1 MPSDLGYTATTT
13 FLQLLFMPFVR
24 RRVIGRKHVP
34 KKGACILAPNH
45 ISHFDPPLIGPSIWR
60 TADWMAMRELF
71 TMPVLGAWLNAV
83 GTFPVE
89 MGKFDSAAVRTAITR
104 LRAGRMVGVFPE
116 GGLRTGPQSVLEGA
130 PVRPGVAALAQMTEA
145 QVLPCVIIG
154 SDALYDPKRWLPLRR
169 TRVWI
174 VYGPPL
180 DPPGDKPDKA
190 TARTEFE
197 ARLGETLRAMYER
210 TVREEKIPPDC
221 LPQTPQRR
229 KGKA

>member
-1 MPSDLGYTATTT
+1 MPSDLGYAATTT
-13 FLQLLFMPFVR
+13 FLRFLFMPFVR
-24 RRVIGRKHVP
+24 LRVTGRAHLP

-45 ISHFDPPLIGPSIWR
+45 ISHFDPPLIGPSIRR
-60 TADWMAMRELF
+60 TTDWMAMRELF
-71 TMPVLGAWLNAV
+71 EIRVLGAWLRGV

-89 MGKFDSAAVRTAITR
+89 RAKFDVSAVRTAITR
-104 LRAGRMVGVFPE
+104 LRSGRMVGLFPE

-130 PVRPGVAALAQMTEA
+130 PLRPGVAALAQMTEA
-145 QVLPCVIIG
+145 RVLPCVIIG

-174 VYGPPL
+174 VFGEPL

-190 TARTEFE
+190 AARTEFE
-197 ARLGETLRAMYER
+197 ARLGQILRDLYDK
-210 TVREEKIPPDC
+210 TVREEHIPHDC

-229 KGKA
+229 KGKV